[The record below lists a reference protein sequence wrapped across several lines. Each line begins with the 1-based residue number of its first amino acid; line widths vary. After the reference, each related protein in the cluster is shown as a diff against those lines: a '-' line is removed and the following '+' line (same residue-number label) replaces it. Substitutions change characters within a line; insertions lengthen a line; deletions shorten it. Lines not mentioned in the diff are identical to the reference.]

1 MPASPLILTSIVAL
15 LAAFGFGKSACADP
29 LHVERLNWA
38 GVRFVYGTTTV
49 LVDAVG
55 GEIWDNDP
63 PEALAAVRAETARRY
78 ALLTHVHNDH
88 FDAETLKRVLGDR
101 GTVICHES
109 AAVYVASRGL
119 KVTPVA
125 LYEPVVRGDFIFI
138 AVPAED
144 GFGDEQVSWI
154 VSVNGKR
161 FFHGGDTLWHGQWQ
175 TIGAQYGPFDA
186 AFLPINGARLQS
198 DPMPETPGVMTPAQA
213 VDAGKILRARKIV
226 PIHFG
231 FNDPPAYVESETP
244 LSTLQTEAAR
254 RGMPTE
260 HLLPGES
267 LTLD

>member
-1 MPASPLILTSIVAL
+1 MPKKPLILTSMFAL
-15 LAAFGFGKSACADP
+15 LAAFDISKATCADP
-29 LHVERLNWA
+29 LRVERLNWA

-55 GEIWDNDP
+55 GEFWDNDP
-63 PEALAAVRAETARRY
+63 PEGLAGVSAETARRY

-88 FDAETLKRVLGDR
+88 FDAGTLKRVLGDR

-109 AAVYVASRGL
+109 TAVYVASRGL

-125 LYEPVVRGDFIFI
+125 MYEPVVRGDFTFI

-198 DPMPETPGVMTPAQA
+198 DPMPETPGVLTPVQA
-213 VDAGKILRARKIV
+213 VDAGKILRASKIV

-231 FNDPPAYVESETP
+231 LNDPPAYVEVENP
-244 LSTLQTEAAR
+244 LSTFQTEAAR
-254 RGMPTE
+254 RGMPVE
-260 HLLPGES
+260 HLLPGEA
-267 LTLD
+267 LILD